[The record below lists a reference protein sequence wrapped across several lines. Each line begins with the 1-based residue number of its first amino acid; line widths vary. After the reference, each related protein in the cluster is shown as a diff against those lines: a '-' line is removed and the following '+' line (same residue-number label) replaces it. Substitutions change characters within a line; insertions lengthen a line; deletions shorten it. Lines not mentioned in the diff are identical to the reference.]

1 MTAHDFLKKKWID
14 ENMPYL
20 VATEGGSSASAPD
33 APVLS
38 LVSNTDTT
46 IVVSWPAVSG
56 ATSYKVYRDGV
67 LISSSAT
74 SPYTFTGLTGST
86 SYALTA
92 KATNSSGDSVVS
104 NTITK
109 TTDATI
115 PAGYTAWLAA
125 AAAVA
130 NPTVVDKSA
139 VQALLTN
146 MASYS
151 FLLADFDY
159 IYLMIGGAAGDTST
173 QKYNQKRINLVNPGT
188 FDATITNPNASGHAA
203 GGTVGNSAMKWN
215 TGLSAAT
222 RQVDRTNN
230 SSWGAI
236 YYANSGGGGGAPCEG
251 GWEDGGNASYS
262 YLQGLYTAGNKTVV
276 SYASSGH
283 PNIIPPFTGP
293 KLVYSNDVSNT
304 HEVFIG
310 SSSQGTGAVGVKT
323 LGSTVAD
330 MVFGINT
337 SGGGY
342 LFSDATLS
350 MRWHGRS
357 FNSTDRTNWYTIWQT
372 FMAAYSVAI

>member
-38 LVSNTDTT
+38 FVSNTDTT

-125 AAAVA
+125 ASAVA
-130 NPTVVDKSA
+130 NPTNTDKAA
-139 VQALLTN
+139 VSALLTS
-146 MASYS
+146 MAANG

-159 IYLMIGGAAGDTST
+159 IYLMIGGASGDTAT
-173 QKYNQKRINLVNPGT
+173 QRYNQKRINLVNPGT
-188 FDATITNPNASGHAA
+188 FDATIINPNASGHLA
-203 GGTVGNSAMKWN
+203 GGTQGNNFMYWS

-222 RQVDRTNN
+222 RLVNRTNN
-230 SSWGAI
+230 SSWGAL
-236 YYANSGGGGGAPCEG
+236 YYANSAGGGSIPCEG
-251 GWEDGGNASYS
+251 GWEDGANTS
-262 YLQGLYTAGNKTVV
+262 YLQGNY
-276 SYASSGH
+276 SSGTRSYIYYGGSGS
-283 PNIIPPFTGP
+283 PAISPVISGP
-293 KLVYSNDVSNT
+293 CLYYSNDVSNT
-304 HEVFIG
+304 HEVFVNAT
-310 SSSQGTGAVGVKT
+310 SKGTGAAGLKT
-323 LGSTVAD
+323 LGATVPD
-330 MVFGINT
+330 TVFSAGA
-337 SGGGY
+337 SY
-342 LFSDATLS
+342 YRSEATLA

-357 FNSTDRTNWYTIWQT
+357 FNSTERTNWYAMWQT
-372 FMAAYSVAI
+372 FMAAYSVTF